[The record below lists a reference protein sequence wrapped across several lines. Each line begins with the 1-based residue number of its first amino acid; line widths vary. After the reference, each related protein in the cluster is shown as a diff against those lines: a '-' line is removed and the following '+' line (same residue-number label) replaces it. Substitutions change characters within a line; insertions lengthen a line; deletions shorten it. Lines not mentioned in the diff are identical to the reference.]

1 VISTKSKCIAVSSNL
16 VSLLRET
23 HMPYGITRCYLP
35 PIRGEIP
42 PLAPAKAST
51 RFSHH
56 GGMQGWVDL
65 CYMKADRLLIE
76 FRTCQSQVQFP
87 TTEPPRKW
95 DGRFYATCTNSW
107 GKGCWLFDTEATDD
121 STHLGFRLVPKSLEI
136 HFFSPWKE
144 LKSDID
150 AEKSWKIL
158 HLYFCGFSE
167 KPSHWSSIFAM

>member
-1 VISTKSKCIAVSSNL
+1 MVSSNL